1 MEFKNL
7 FSSVNVGTLKL
18 KNRVV
23 MAPMDP
29 GLTNADGSVS
39 ERLIDYYEERAKGGV
54 GMIITQFTAVVNDQ
68 RMDSPGVYSDRL
80 IFGLNYLAET
90 VKAYGTR
97 IFLQIAHHGGRATRR
112 VTGKQP
118 VAPSSISSKIY
129 EEVPRELTKNE
140 IEDLIKKFVQA
151 AERAKMAGFDG
162 VEVHGAH
169 TYLIGQFISPHT
181 NKRSDEYGRDFQ
193 GRMKFPREIVK
204 GIKRVCGD
212 SFPVGFK
219 FSAYEHLENGVGI
232 DLAKEIAK
240 SMEEVGVDYLHV
252 ASTTYGLNGYR
263 YPDVPPIYAQKK
275 EVIELAKEIKTKVS
289 VPVIAGGGINDPVDA
304 EKILREKKVDIIAIG
319 RALIADPEWTNKA
332 KKGRLDEIV
341 PCIRCNMCHKRLF
354 AGKEIR
360 CTVNPAVGRERKY
373 QIEKSCVSK
382 KVVVV
387 GAGPGGMEA
396 ALVAAERG
404 HRVVL
409 YEKRN
414 QLGGNMIPSSVPYFK
429 KDVAKLLECYRKKIK
444 KSNIRVNLR
453 KEADL
458 DTLIINENPDVV
470 ILAIGAKQIIP
481 EVAGIKADNVI
492 TASKLLEDKDIAN
505 NIGNKVIV
513 LGAGLVGCET
523 AWYLSSKGKS
533 VKLVDIVGPGDILS
547 DEHPTN
553 RSFLLH
559 SLKEEGVPILG
570 YRKIKRIEKK
580 KVTFERKDSLEETY
594 LMDNLIIAIG
604 FQANTS
610 LKEALENSEIKCEI
624 YTIGDC
630 KQPRD
635 FYSAIQE
642 GSFIGRQI

>member
-1 MEFKNL
+1 FMEFKNL
-7 FSSVNVGTLKL
+7 FFPVSVGNLKL

-29 GLTNADGSVS
+29 GFTDADGSIS

-80 IFGLNYLAET
+80 TFGLNYLAET
-90 VKAYGTR
+90 VKLYGTR

-129 EEVPRELTKNE
+129 KDIPRELTKNE
-140 IEDLIKKFVQA
+140 IEGLIEKFVQSSQ
-151 AERAKMAGFDG
+151 RAKMAGFDG

-181 NKRSDEYGRDFQ
+181 NRRKDEYGGDFQ

-219 FSAYEHLENGVGI
+219 FSAYEHLENGVKI

-252 ASTTYGLNGYR
+252 ASTTYDLDGYR
-263 YPDVPPIYAQKK
+263 YPDVPPVYAQKK
-275 EVIELAKEIKTKVS
+275 EVIELAKQIKAKVA
-289 VPVIAGGGINDPVDA
+289 VPIIAGGGINDPVDA

-319 RALIADPEWTNKA
+319 RALIADPEWTIKA
-332 KKGRLDEIV
+332 KKGKLEKIV

-354 AGKEIR
+354 AGKEVR
-360 CTVNPAVGRERKY
+360 CTVNSAVGRERKY
-373 QIEKSCVSK
+373 QIKESDVSK
-382 KVVVV
+382 KVVVI
-387 GAGPGGMEA
+387 GAGPAGMET
-396 ALVAAERG
+396 ALVAAKRG

-409 YEKRN
+409 YEKEN
-414 QLGGNMIPSSVPYFK
+414 QLGGNMILSSVPHFK
-429 KDVAKLLECYRKKIK
+429 KDVAKLLEYYQKKIK
-444 KSNIRVNLR
+444 KGNIQVKLG
-453 KEADL
+453 KEATL
-458 DTLIINENPDVV
+458 DTLVNENPDVV
-470 ILAIGAKQIIP
+470 VLATGAKQIIP
-481 EVAGIKADNVI
+481 EVDGIKADNVI
-492 TASKLLEDKDIAN
+492 VASELLKDKDIT
-505 NIGNKVIV
+505 NIGDEIIV

-523 AWYLSSKGKS
+523 AWYLSSREKS
-533 VKLVDIVGPGDILS
+533 VKLVDIVGLDDILS

-559 SLKEEGVPILG
+559 SLKEQDIPILE
-570 YRKIKRIEKK
+570 YRKLKSVEKK
-580 KVTFERKDSLEETY
+580 KVTFERKDNLEETY
-594 LMDNLIIAIG
+594 PMDNLIIAIG

-610 LKEALENSEIKCEI
+610 LKEALKDSKIECEI

-635 FYSAIQE
+635 FYNAIQE
-642 GSFIGRQI
+642 GSFIARQV

>member
-7 FSSVNVGTLKL
+7 FSPINIGTLRL

-29 GLTNADGSVS
+29 GLTNVDGSIS

-80 IFGLNYLAET
+80 TFGLNYLAET
-90 VKAYGTR
+90 IKAYRTR
-97 IFLQIAHHGGRATRR
+97 IFLQIAHHGGRATQR

-129 EEVPRELTKNE
+129 EDIPQELTKNE
-140 IEDLIKKFVQA
+140 IENLIKKFVQA

-181 NKRSDEYGRDFQ
+181 NKRKDEYGRDFQ
-193 GRMKFPREIVK
+193 GQMKFPREIVK
-204 GIKRVCGD
+204 GIKQVCGN

-219 FSAYEHLENGVGI
+219 FSAYEHLENGVRI
-232 DLAKEIAK
+232 DLAKEIAR

-252 ASTTYGLNGYR
+252 ASTTYGLDGYK
-263 YPDVPPIYAQKK
+263 YPDVSPIYAQKK
-275 EVIELAKEIKTKVS
+275 EVVELAKQIKAKVS
-289 VPVIAGGGINDPVDA
+289 VPVIAGGGINNPLDA

-341 PCIRCNMCHKRLF
+341 PCIRCNICHKRLF
-354 AGKEIR
+354 AGKEVR

-373 QIEKSCVSK
+373 QIKKSDISK

-387 GAGPGGMEA
+387 GAGPGGMETALIA
-396 ALVAAERG
+396 AKRG
-404 HRVVL
+404 HQVVL
-409 YEKRN
+409 YEKEN
-414 QLGGNMIPSSVPYFK
+414 QLGGNMVPSSVPYFK
-429 KDVAKLLECYRKKIK
+429 KDIAKLLEYYQKKIK
-444 KSNIRVNLR
+444 KSNIQVKLG

-458 DTLIINENPDVV
+458 NTLINDNPDVV
-470 ILAIGAKQIIP
+470 VLATGAKQIIP
-481 EVAGIKADNVI
+481 EVAGANTDSVI
-492 TASKLLEDKDIAN
+492 TASKLLKDKNIA
-505 NIGNKVIV
+505 NIGNDVIV

-523 AWYLSSKGKS
+523 AWYLSSKGKL

-559 SLKEEGVPILG
+559 SLKEESVPILG
-570 YRKIKRIEKK
+570 YRKLKRIEKK
-580 KVTFERKDSLEETY
+580 KVTFERKDGLEETY

-604 FQANTS
+604 FQSNTS

-642 GSFIGRQI
+642 GSFIARQI